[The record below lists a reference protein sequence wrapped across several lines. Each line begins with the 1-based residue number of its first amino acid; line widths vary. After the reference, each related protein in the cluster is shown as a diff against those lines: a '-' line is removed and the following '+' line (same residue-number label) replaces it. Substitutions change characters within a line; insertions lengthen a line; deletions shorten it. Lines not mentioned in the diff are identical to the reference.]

1 MEIVIGLIVYSLSV
15 ATIIAFMMGASRKEK
30 QWYED
35 HK

>member
-1 MEIVIGLIVYSLSV
+1 MKLFLILAVYSLSV